1 LGKRKQWVRY
11 GSFDQKPLL
20 KRRSDYK
27 AYKYFKGKKHEQ
39 VGANTLAYAR
49 RWAKHL
55 EGLYG
60 KSNVS
65 VVAVRYREGADY
77 FVIYEWRGKRK
88 KLPKRRK

>member
-1 LGKRKQWVRY
+1 
-11 GSFDQKPLL
+11 
-20 KRRSDYK
+20 
-27 AYKYFKGKKHEQ
+27 
-39 VGANTLAYAR
+39 LAYAR

-77 FVIYEWRGKRK
+77 FVICK